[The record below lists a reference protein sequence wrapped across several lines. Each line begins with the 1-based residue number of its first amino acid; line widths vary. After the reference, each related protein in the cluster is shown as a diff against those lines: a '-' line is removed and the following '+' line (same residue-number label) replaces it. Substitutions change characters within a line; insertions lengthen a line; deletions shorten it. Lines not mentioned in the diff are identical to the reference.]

1 MQQWDGVV
9 CITFFLFL
17 SCTCIILATMVIHR
31 LRISVSSVALL
42 PWNAFRIKIG
52 IVGVS
57 ELDISVSSMA
67 EQREEMRGEKRVED
81 GRGERREERKEEGSG
96 RKSRGERGEE
106 RRRER
111 EKNEEKTSVKGK

>member
-1 MQQWDGVV
+1 MQQLDGVV

-17 SCTCIILATMVIHR
+17 SCTCIILATMAIHR

-67 EQREEMRGEKRVED
+67 EQSEEMRGEKRVED

-96 RKSRGERGEE
+96 RKSRGERGED